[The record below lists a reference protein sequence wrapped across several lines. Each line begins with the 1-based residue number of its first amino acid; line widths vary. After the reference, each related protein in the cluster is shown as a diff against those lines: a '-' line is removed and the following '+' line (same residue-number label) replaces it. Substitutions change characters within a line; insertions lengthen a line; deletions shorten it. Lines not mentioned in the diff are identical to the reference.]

1 MHRIIFFILVCA
13 CASAFDGR
21 AFAQSSTKDAAPP
34 EESPETETPGDKD
47 TDSSVDPQADAA
59 SREGQND
66 SEPIEGDTAVG
77 TDSDTDTAVDVGPD
91 EAPVEEKPGP
101 NAPSAPPDGAV
112 AGDVPAPS
120 PKQPSSEA
128 DAEWQAEEVSAP
140 VGEWGEPAHDAEA
153 DPEKLFKK
161 RFEKGMQE
169 AAVGLATAGYSDYFF
184 LGVSGAYRRYII
196 DNFALG
202 AEVSYTHIFSDE
214 DYPEELTIM
223 PMAQYVFLLSETV
236 APYVAVL
243 GGREFEWSSWREA
256 DSWFLGGGVGAHVR
270 IAERVSLNVRVLF
283 AHHWY
288 DRTKVYGIDDDFVV
302 EDRFGRRS
310 YECETEGGCE
320 WSETD
325 ESVLWGS
332 RFDEEPA
339 PCVVGEDG
347 GLTEAEAEV
356 CQSYPSRVCNS
367 ADPNAECAEYINDSG
382 DKKREWIYPVINFGI
397 SVAF

>member
-1 MHRIIFFILVCA
+1 MHRIITFILVCA
-13 CASAFDGR
+13 SASALDGR
-21 AFAQSSTKDAAPP
+21 AFAQSSTKGADPP
-34 EESPETETPGDKD
+34 EEAPKTQTQTPGDTD
-47 TDSSVDPQADAA
+47 TESAADPQGEAA
-59 SREGQND
+59 PG
-66 SEPIEGDTAVG
+66 EGDDASKPLEG
-77 TDSDTDTAVDVGPD
+77 DPALETDSDTDTEAD
-91 EAPVEEKPGP
+91 APVEEKPGAS
-101 NAPSAPPDGAV
+101 APSPPLEGAV
-112 AGDVPAPS
+112 AGDVQAPA
-120 PKQPSSEA
+120 PKQPSSGA
-128 DAEWQAEEVSAP
+128 DAAWQAEEVQAP
-140 VGEWGEPAHDAEA
+140 VGEWAEPALDASA

-196 DNFALG
+196 DNLALG

-214 DYPEELTIM
+214 DYPEELTLM

-288 DRTKVYGIDDDFVV
+288 DGKKGKIYGIDDDFVV
-302 EDRFGRRS
+302 EDQFGRRT

-320 WSETD
+320 WSDSD

-332 RFDEEPA
+332 RFDEEPR

-367 ADPNAECAEYINDSG
+367 ADPNAQCAEYTNDSG